1 MDILIIGANFSNKGA
16 EAMMLTVKQQMELRC
31 KHARFY
37 MLCRG
42 YEKNLAENAGIV
54 PVCNQDSGLKKN
66 LKRFYKRA
74 SGKMHKFF
82 FKENKPYVF
91 EYPFAELK
99 KKIPKINMVIDV
111 SGFAYSDSWGEPMVR
126 ETLKLQAL
134 YKKEKVKFYFMPQAW
149 GSFLKPGVA
158 NAVIQML
165 ANANRFYARDLISQK
180 YLSDILAV
188 PTTRIPLMH
197 DIVFAYN
204 SNGRVASNVVN
215 SIEDRVASGKL
226 LIGIS
231 PNLRVYEKS
240 TGLGKENVYLQLLLS
255 LANHCIRAFDA
266 DLVFIPNEVFPP
278 EVEAKDD
285 RYLCRLLVENVDH
298 PARCI
303 FSDQYY
309 SVAEINAII
318 GVVDILV
325 SSRFHALIFGLLHEK
340 PVMAISWSHKYKE
353 LFSLFDLE
361 DFVLESNELE
371 QDGAISVLDR
381 VVTEKETTKN
391 KIKASLPRLKA
402 KAREMFD
409 EIDLSG

>member
-1 MDILIIGANFSNKGA
+1 
-16 EAMMLTVKQQMELRC
+16 MMLTVKQQMEQRC

-42 YEKNLAENAGIV
+42 YETELVEMAGII
-54 PVCNQDSGLKKN
+54 PVCNQDSGLKRKI
-66 LKRFYKRA
+66 KRFYKRA

-91 EYPFAELK
+91 EYPFTELK
-99 KKIPKINMVIDV
+99 KKIPKIDMVIDV

-126 ETLKLQAL
+126 ETLKLQAF

-158 NAVIQML
+158 NAVRRML
-165 ANANRFYARDLISQK
+165 ANANKFYARDLISQK
-180 YLSDILAV
+180 YLSDILVV

-204 SNGRVASNVVN
+204 DDTPVESNVVA
-215 SIEDRVASGKL
+215 SIAGKADQKL
-226 LIGIS
+226 VIGVS

-240 TGLGKENVYLQLLLS
+240 TGLGKDNVYLQLLLS
-255 LANHCIRAFDA
+255 LANHCIHSLDA
-266 DLVFIPNEVFPP
+266 HMVFIPNEVFPP

-285 RYLCRLLVENVDH
+285 RYLCRLLLENVDC
-298 PARCI
+298 PERCI

-318 GVVDILV
+318 GVVDILI
-325 SSRFHALIFGLLHEK
+325 SSRFHALIFGFLQEK

-353 LFSLFDLE
+353 LFSLFGLE
-361 DFVLESNELE
+361 DFVLESTEME
-371 QDGAISVLDR
+371 QEDAIGLLDR
-381 VVTEKETTKN
+381 VVIERESTKK
-391 KIKASLPRLKA
+391 KIKASLPRLEANA
-402 KAREMFD
+402 KAMFD
-409 EIDLSG
+409 EIDFNDCHF